1 MTKIM
6 LMTNTLGLSAIH
18 FVCIQN
24 KLSYLKLLVE
34 LATENLSN
42 MGDAGD
48 SSGVNSILSPRNI
61 DV

>member
-1 MTKIM
+1 MNKIM

-24 KLSYLKLLVE
+24 KLSYLKILVE

-42 MGDAGD
+42 LGDAGD
-48 SSGVNSILSPRNI
+48 SSELNSIISPSNV